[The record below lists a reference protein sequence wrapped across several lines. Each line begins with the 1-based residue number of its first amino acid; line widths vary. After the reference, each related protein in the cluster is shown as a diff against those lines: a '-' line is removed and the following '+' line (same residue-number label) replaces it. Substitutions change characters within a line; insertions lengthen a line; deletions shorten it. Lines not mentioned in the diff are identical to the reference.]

1 MKKTNLIFISIFILF
16 NNFFFINLQ
25 SQINNTIVVKVG
37 ELLVTSIDIQNEIIT
52 NLVINGQEISQESVN
67 CNKGYAI
74 KNLIN
79 KSIKKGEI
87 NKYKITN
94 YSKKDLQNY
103 IENIAKTLNTNL
115 DGLKKIFEQNNINY
129 DVFVERHKIELLWNS
144 LIFQFYKNQINVNIV
159 EVNTEAGNINK
170 SNSKEEL
177 EKIKI
182 NILNKKKQDK
192 LNLFSRSHLSN
203 LENTLN
209 INFQ

>member
-1 MKKTNLIFISIFILF
+1 M
-16 NNFFFINLQ
+16 
-25 SQINNTIVVKVG
+25 
-37 ELLVTSIDIQNEIIT
+37 VTSIDIQNEIIT
-52 NLVINGQEISQESVN
+52 NLVINGQEISQENINS
-67 CNKGYAI
+67 NKGYAI

-79 KSIKKGEI
+79 KSMKRGEI

-115 DGLKKIFEQNNINY
+115 DGLKKIFKQNYINY

-144 LIFQFYKNQINVNIV
+144 LIFQLYKNQINVNII
-159 EVNTEAGNINK
+159 EVNTEAENINK

-209 INFQ
+209 INFR